1 MIAVYV
7 SYVVDDEAIT
17 IRLSANDS
25 SISID
30 IQTGVSYEFSVYG
43 LGNGSV
49 TSFNSITQSLV
60 DKY

>member
-7 SYVVDDEAIT
+7 SYVVDNESIIT

-25 SISID
+25 STSID
-30 IQTGVSYEFSVYG
+30 IQTGLSYEFIVYSENA

-49 TSFNSITQSLV
+49 TSFS
-60 DKY
+60 K

>member
-7 SYVVDDEAIT
+7 SYFGDNEAIT

-43 LGNGSV
+43 ENVLGNGSV
-49 TSFNSITQSLV
+49 TGFS
-60 DKY
+60 K

>member
-7 SYVVDDEAIT
+7 SYVFDEETKT
-17 IRLSANDS
+17 IRLSSNDS

-43 LGNGSV
+43 ENALGNGSV
-49 TSFNSITQSLV
+49 TSFS
-60 DKY
+60 K